1 MAATVAQDLLVGKMD
16 LNDLIIDE
24 YIFFISFYR
33 QALCGQL
40 RSDFRPVEVEVEVEV
55 ELIIVSGE
63 KRNRTAEAIIA
74 SNTVSDRRVPKVRRI
89 KMKTRCDH
97 DG

>member
-1 MAATVAQDLLVGKMD
+1 MAATVAQDLLVCGMD
-16 LNDLIIDE
+16 LNDLIINE
-24 YIFFISFYR
+24 YIFFIFFYR

-40 RSDFRPVEVEVEVEV
+40 RSDLGPVEVEVEV
-55 ELIIVSGE
+55 ELIVVSGE

-74 SNTVSDRRVPKVRRI
+74 SNTVSDRRVPKVMRI
-89 KMKTRCDH
+89 KMKTRYDH

>member
-1 MAATVAQDLLVGKMD
+1 MSIVSS
-16 LNDLIIDE
+16 I
-24 YIFFISFYR
+24 YR
-33 QALCGQL
+33 QAEKLK
-40 RSDFRPVEVEVEVEV
+40 SNF
-55 ELIIVSGE
+55 ELNIVSGE

>member
-1 MAATVAQDLLVGKMD
+1 MAATVAQDLLVCER
-16 LNDLIIDE
+16 DLIIDY
-24 YIFFISFYR
+24 YIFYIFFYR
-33 QALCGQL
+33 QAVCGQL
-40 RSDFRPVEVEVEVEV
+40 RSDFRPVEVEVEVE
-55 ELIIVSGE
+55 LIIDSGE

>member
-1 MAATVAQDLLVGKMD
+1 MAATVAQDLLVCDMD

-24 YIFFISFYR
+24 YIFFIFFYR

-40 RSDFRPVEVEVEVEV
+40 RSDFRPVEVEV

-74 SNTVSDRRVPKVRRI
+74 SNTVSDRRVPKVIRI

>member
-1 MAATVAQDLLVGKMD
+1 MKRD

-24 YIFFISFYR
+24 HIFYIFFHR
-33 QALCGQL
+33 QALCRQL
-40 RSDFRPVEVEVEVEV
+40 KSDFRPVEVEVEVE
-55 ELIIVSGE
+55 LNIVSGE

>member
-40 RSDFRPVEVEVEVEV
+40 RSDFRPVEVEVE
-55 ELIIVSGE
+55 LIIVSGE

>member
-1 MAATVAQDLLVGKMD
+1 MAATVAQDLLVCGMD
-16 LNDLIIDE
+16 LNNLIIDG
-24 YIFFISFYR
+24 YIFYILFYR

-40 RSDFRPVEVEVEVEV
+40 RSDFRPVEVEV

>member
-40 RSDFRPVEVEVEVEV
+40 RSDFRPVEVEVE
-55 ELIIVSGE
+55 LIIDSGE

>member
-1 MAATVAQDLLVGKMD
+1 MAATVAQDLLVCDMD

-24 YIFFISFYR
+24 YIFFIFFYR

-40 RSDFRPVEVEVEVEV
+40 RSDFRPVEVEV

>member
-40 RSDFRPVEVEVEVEV
+40 RSDFRPVEVEVE
-55 ELIIVSGE
+55 LSIVSGE

>member
-40 RSDFRPVEVEVEVEV
+40 RSDFRPVEVEVE
-55 ELIIVSGE
+55 LSIVSGE

-89 KMKTRCDH
+89 KM
-97 DG
+97 

>member
-1 MAATVAQDLLVGKMD
+1 MNTFSTSSAINKPFV
-16 LNDLIIDE
+16 
-24 YIFFISFYR
+24 R
-33 QALCGQL
+33 QL
-40 RSDFRPVEVEVEVEV
+40 RSDFRPVEVEV

-74 SNTVSDRRVPKVRRI
+74 SNTVSDRRVPKVMRI